1 MTISP
6 SRTNFFALSA
16 PSVSTSSGKYLVRGF
31 PDFDSRSIFAPSRKA
46 RQRKP
51 SHLGS
56 YCQFDPE
63 GSSEADIAS
72 IGAYVLARGKVTR
85 IFPDWCGLWVR
96 AVASTDRP
104 AF

>member
-6 SRTNFFALSA
+6 SRTNFCAFSPASA
-16 PSVSTSSGKYLVRGF
+16 STSSGKYLVKGL
-31 PDFDSRSIFAPSRKA
+31 PDFDSRLIFAPSRNA

-56 YCQFDPE
+56 YCQFDPV
-63 GSSEADIAS
+63 GSFEAGSAS
-72 IGAYVLARGKVTR
+72 IGAYVLARGKLTR
-85 IFPDWCGLWVR
+85 IFPNWCGLLIR

>member
-6 SRTNFFALSA
+6 SRTNFCAFSSA
-16 PSVSTSSGKYLVRGF
+16 SASTRSGKYRVKGL

-72 IGAYVLARGKVTR
+72 IGAYVLARGNVTR
-85 IFPDWCGLWVR
+85 IFPDWCGLLIR
-96 AVASTDRP
+96 AVASTDHP